1 MYLPERIY
9 DDPVNVLVMRV
20 YYLALVMLFI
30 AGVSCPAMAAGED
43 AKYSYVTVR
52 DVNIELN
59 KNQALIHVNYV
70 LDDGTQLIVL
80 LLGKQDIKNKLVKM
94 LNYEDAKVS
103 SIEMTHADLIL
114 DGISYTYG
122 RGIYWFPCHKFNVVI
137 PRLTV
142 SSPQVTREYK
152 DTSEFPNGIGYFSP

>member
-1 MYLPERIY
+1 
-9 DDPVNVLVMRV
+9 MRV
-20 YYLALVMLFI
+20 YFI
-30 AGVSCPAMAAGED
+30 ALTLLLITAVCGPVMAVGED
-43 AKYSYVTVR
+43 AKYSYITVR
-52 DVNIELN
+52 DVHIELN

-80 LLGKQDIKNKLVKM
+80 LLGKQDIKNKLLKI

-103 SIEMTHADLIL
+103 NIEMTHADLVL

-122 RGIYWFPCHKFNVVI
+122 RGIYWFPSHKFNVVI
-137 PRLTV
+137 PDLKV

-152 DTSEFPNGIGYFSP
+152 MTSEFPNGMGYFSP

>member
-1 MYLPERIY
+1 
-9 DDPVNVLVMRV
+9 MRV
-20 YYLALVMLFI
+20 YFI
-30 AGVSCPAMAAGED
+30 ALTLLLITAVCGPVMAAGED
-43 AKYSYVTVR
+43 AKYSYITVR
-52 DVNIELN
+52 DVHIELN

-80 LLGKQDIKNKLVKM
+80 LLGKQDIKNKLLKI

-103 SIEMTHADLIL
+103 NIEMTHADLVL

-122 RGIYWFPCHKFNVVI
+122 RGIYWFPSHKFNVVI
-137 PRLTV
+137 PDLKV

-152 DTSEFPNGIGYFSP
+152 MTSEFPNGMGYFSP